1 MTIKGLNTI
10 VVSSRIPVDLWWDLV
25 SLCVDQNCNMNDLIK
40 QTLEIRVQ
48 AAHTVDSM
56 PEADHT
62 VDSMELGPGW
72 EEVDQEVVREVYKV
86 TPEADYVKKMRKQ
99 GKEWYQI
106 RQGLREKFELDLA
119 SREVKELF
127 HK

>member
-1 MTIKGLNTI
+1 MTIKGLNTK
-10 VVSSRIPVDLWWDLV
+10 VVCSRIPVDLWWDLV

-48 AAHTVDSM
+48 AAHTVYSM

-62 VDSMELGPGW
+62 VDSMELGPEW
-72 EEVDQEVVREVYKV
+72 EEMDQGVLREVYKV

>member
-25 SLCVDQNCNMNDLIK
+25 KLSVDQNCSMNDLIK

-62 VDSMELGPGW
+62 VNSMELGPGW

-86 TPEADYVKKMRKQ
+86 TPEADYVKKMRAQ
-99 GKEWYQI
+99 GKEWFQI
-106 RQGLREKFELDLA
+106 RQGLREKFGLA
-119 SREVKELF
+119 LTGREVRALF

>member
-1 MTIKGLNTI
+1 MTIKGRNTI
-10 VVSSRIPVDLWWDLV
+10 MVGARIPVDLWWDLQ
-25 SLCVDQNCNMNDLIK
+25 SLCVDQNCTMSAFIK
-40 QTLEIRVQ
+40 ETLEIRVM
-48 AAHTVDSM
+48 AAHSVITM
-56 PEADHT
+56 PKADPS
-62 VDSMELGPGW
+62 DNAMELGPGW
-72 EEVDQEVVREVYKV
+72 EEADQEVVREMYKV

>member
-10 VVSSRIPVDLWWDLV
+10 VVSSRIPVDLWGELV
-25 SLCVDQNCNMNDLIK
+25 KLCMKQNCNMNDLIK
-40 QTLEIRVQ
+40 ETLEIRVM
-48 AAHTVDSM
+48 AAHSEDVLSTL
-56 PEADHT
+56 PHT
-62 VDSMELGPGW
+62 VNSMGVDPEW